1 MSDWQTLTPLSA
13 SAPKPPFAG
22 DARLIVYRHKCGL
35 IGKITFAPDVALPF
49 DIPAPISLQRTS
61 DGIEYRITH
70 DPEGKFS
77 ISNFSRARSRAILFA
92 WPWEV
97 PTEATDM
104 IIIDMRDDMI
114 HLRRMG
120 GSDDA
125 L

>member
-1 MSDWQTLTPLSA
+1 MSDWQTLTPLGA

-49 DIPAPISLQRTS
+49 DVPASVSLERTKS
-61 DGIEYRITH
+61 GNEYRITH
-70 DPEGKFS
+70 DPEGKFF
-77 ISNFSRARSRAILFA
+77 ISNFIRGRSRAILFA
-92 WPWEV
+92 WSWEV
-97 PTEATDM
+97 PTEAIPM
-104 IIIDMRDDMI
+104 EIVDMRDDMI

-120 GSDDA
+120 GCHDT